1 MEYKNIPRA
10 EHYINIFSCFLV
22 AIALVPLLIGCGPS
36 EIAKPEPPYEPN
48 YVLEVNC
55 DERGCLC
62 RVVKSSCS
70 NCEKHW
76 ITCPMGV
83 QVGAAIQFINPI
95 PVP

>member
-22 AIALVPLLIGCGPS
+22 AIALVPLLIGCGPAES
-36 EIAKPEPPYEPN
+36 TKPEPPYEPN
-48 YVLEVNC
+48 YVIEVSC
-55 DERGCLC
+55 DERGCRCL
-62 RVVKSSCS
+62 VHESNSS
-70 NCEKHW
+70 NCDKL

-95 PVP
+95 PIP